1 MDPDRTV
8 RLAHGVVV
16 EVGRLDDTLLAELR
30 RHRERPVTTAE
41 LRQALLAAGYT
52 AAAAAALVYMS
63 PIPHRIPGRP
73 GSYQL
78 REVSGSSQSRV

>member
-1 MDPDRTV
+1 M

-16 EVGRLDDTLLAELR
+16 DVGCLDDTLLAELR
-30 RHRERPVTTAE
+30 RDRERPVTTAE
-41 LRQALLAAGYT
+41 LRQALVAAGYT
-52 AAAAAALVYMS
+52 AAAAAALVYLS